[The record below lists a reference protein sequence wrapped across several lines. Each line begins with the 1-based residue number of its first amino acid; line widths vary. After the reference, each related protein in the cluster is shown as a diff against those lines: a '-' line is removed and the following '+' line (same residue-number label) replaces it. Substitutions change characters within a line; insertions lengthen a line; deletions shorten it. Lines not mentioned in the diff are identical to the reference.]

1 MSELD
6 GVLQQLKSEHARV
19 TAQLHQLDQAIQAL
33 GKVAGGTGGGVRVK
47 RHLSL
52 AARKKI
58 AAAQRLRWERVRAKA
73 KKAA

>member
-6 GVLQQLKSEHARV
+6 GLLQQLKREHARV
-19 TAQLHQLDQAIQAL
+19 TAQLQQLNQAIQAL
-33 GKVAGGTGGGVRVK
+33 GKVAGGSGGVRVK
-47 RHLSL
+47 RHLSV